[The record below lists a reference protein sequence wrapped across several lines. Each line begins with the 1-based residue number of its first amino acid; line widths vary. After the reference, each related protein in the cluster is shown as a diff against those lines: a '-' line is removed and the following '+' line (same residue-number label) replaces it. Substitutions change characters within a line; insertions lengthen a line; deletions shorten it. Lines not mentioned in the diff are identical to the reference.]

1 MNLEVRIL
9 NKLRAYFSEVRI
21 LKSLAFLLL
30 GGWCFPSCGEGRRE
44 GLANKVRDYR

>member
-21 LKSLAFLLL
+21 LKSLAFLFTGWVVFSELRRGTARRL
-30 GGWCFPSCGEGRRE
+30 GE
-44 GLANKVRDYR
+44 